1 MASASSRVLTRLV
14 ENAARDV
21 AYAARTLRRNFG
33 FTAVAVAILAI
44 GIGVNTTI
52 FRFVSALLLQPPRVA
67 DVGHLLQI
75 WNVNLKAQSSIER
88 YVPLSYPDYAHYRN
102 QNRSFAGMLA
112 FDGDPNTVSW
122 MRGGQG
128 EIAQVQYVSGNF
140 FQVLG
145 VNAIVGSAA
154 LPADDGSAIG
164 TPTVVI
170 SNRFWRE
177 RLGGDRAVVR
187 STIDINGVTFAVAGV
202 APAGFT
208 GLLAG
213 LGPDVWVPLSSAEA
227 VRHDR
232 GLLTSRSTYWLFAVG
247 RLQNGITPE
256 RATSDIQLLAR
267 RLAIE
272 ERAKPSASP
281 NDHRSSFDVALFPE
295 TLVPGPFRLP
305 VSAFVG
311 LLQVVV
317 LMVLL
322 IACANAANLFLAQ
335 AAMRRPEITLR
346 WVLGASRGRLVQLV
360 LAQTLLVS
368 LLAGVAGYIVAQQA
382 APQMLRLV
390 PPMLPIRF
398 ELSVDW
404 HVVAFGLALALGA
417 GLVFGLVPALRTTSA
432 AALGAG
438 RGSTRGRGTSR
449 LRSVL
454 VVTQVAVSLVLLV
467 AGALCWQSLVRAQ
480 RVDPGFRVADH
491 VAAQID
497 LNSLGYSDSA
507 GRVLQRR
514 LVERVA
520 TLPGVRQASTTSYL
534 PLATTKIVV
543 GVRVP
548 GETPPSGADDFGI
561 QSFDVGPGYF
571 TTMGTRIL
579 RGREFA
585 VSDDEQAPRV
595 AVVNEAMARRFWP
608 NGNAVGRIVSIGL
621 EPGKSVPCE
630 IVGVVA
636 TGKYRSLSEQPTP
649 ILFRAERQSY
659 HGRLTVVAD
668 VEHASQAAVIGG
680 IRQLVG
686 ALDPKLVVITGTLED
701 HLGFAIFPARAT
713 GIALGVAGVIGLLLA
728 LAGIAAVLAQSVAQR
743 TQEIGIRMALGAD
756 RRRILGGVV
765 GEGARLLGIG
775 IVIGAVIALGAT
787 QLLSGV
793 LYGISATDPMTFI
806 GVIVL
811 LAGSALGAC
820 LLVAMRATTVD
831 PIIAMRGD

>member
-1 MASASSRVLTRLV
+1 MTRPTPRLLTRIA

-21 AYAARTLRRNFG
+21 AQAGRTLRRNLG
-33 FTAVAVAILAI
+33 STAVAVLILAI

-52 FRFVSALLLQPPRVA
+52 FRFVSALLLQPPRVT
-67 DVGHLLQI
+67 DVGRLLQI
-75 WNVNLKAQSSIER
+75 WNVNPKAQSPIER
-88 YVPLSYPDYAHYRN
+88 YVPLSYPDYAYYRDH
-102 QNRSFAGMLA
+102 NRSFDGMLA

-122 MRGGQG
+122 MHGGQG
-128 EIAQVQYVSGNF
+128 QVANVQYVSGNF

-145 VNAIVGSAA
+145 VNALIGSAH
-154 LPADDGSAIG
+154 LPADDGSGTG

-170 SNRFWRE
+170 SHRFWRD
-177 RLGGDRAVVR
+177 RLGGDRAVVG

-213 LGPDVWVPLSSAEA
+213 LGPDVWVPFASAEA

-232 GLLTSRSTYWLFAVG
+232 GLLASHSTYWLFAVG
-247 RLQNGITPE
+247 RLRNGAAAE
-256 RATSDIQLLAR
+256 HATGDIQLLAR
-267 RLAIE
+267 QLAIAD
-272 ERAKPSASP
+272 RGRPSASP
-281 NDHRSSFDVALFPE
+281 NDGRTVFGVSLFPE

-346 WVLGASRGRLVQLV
+346 WVLGASRGRLVQLL

-368 LLAGVAGYIVAQQA
+368 LLAGAAGYVLAQQA

-404 HVVAFGLALALGA
+404 HVIAFGLALALGT
-417 GLVFGLVPALRTTSA
+417 GLVFGLMPALKTTSA

-438 RGSTRGRGTSR
+438 RGSTGGRGTSR
-449 LRSVL
+449 LRSAL
-454 VVTQVAVSLVLLV
+454 VVAQVAVSLVLLV
-467 AGALCWQSLVRAQ
+467 AGALCFQSLMRAQ

-497 LNSLGYSDSA
+497 LNSLGYSDST
-507 GRVLQRR
+507 GRALQQR
-514 LVERVA
+514 LLERVA
-520 TLPGVRQASTTSYL
+520 ALPGVRHVSTTSYL
-534 PLATTKIVV
+534 PLASARTEI
-543 GVRVP
+543 GVQVP
-548 GETPPSGADDFGI
+548 GVTPPRGADSFGI
-561 QSFDVGPGYF
+561 QTFDVGAAYF
-571 TTMGTRIL
+571 ATMGTRL
-579 RGREFA
+579 LQGREFA
-585 VSDDEQAPRV
+585 ASDDDRAPHV
-595 AVVNEAMARRFWP
+595 AVINEAMARRFWP
-608 NGNAVGRIVSIGL
+608 NANAVGQVVNIGTG
-621 EPGKSVPCE
+621 PGMSVPFA
-630 IVGVVA
+630 IIGIVA

-649 ILFRAERQSY
+649 IFFRAERQSY
-659 HGRLTVVAD
+659 HGQLTVVAD

-680 IRQLVG
+680 IRRVVA
-686 ALDPKLVVITGTLED
+686 ALDPKLVVVSGTLED
-701 HLGFAIFPARAT
+701 YLGLAIFPARAT

-743 TQEIGIRMALGAD
+743 TREIGIRMALGAD
-756 RRRILGGVV
+756 RRAILGGVV
-765 GEGARLLGIG
+765 GEGARLLGVGIG
-775 IVIGAVIALGAT
+775 IGAVIALGAT
-787 QLLSGV
+787 RLLSGV
-793 LYGISATDPMTFI
+793 LYGISATDPVTFV
-806 GVIVL
+806 GVIAL
-811 LAGSALGAC
+811 LAASALGAC
-820 LLVAMRATTVD
+820 LLVALRATSVDPLVAMRAE
-831 PIIAMRGD
+831 